1 MSRWTPETIEN
12 ELRNYRANKCR
23 MRELEQDIAALE
35 ALPRDDSIAAAAL
48 PSGMLS
54 GMPHGTGV
62 NKPVERLVSALPD
75 ENEQILM
82 RAQLNDLRRHIS
94 RVDAWIESC
103 THRERLV
110 LRLCYVEGMNW
121 SEIAHAYNQ
130 RPTDG
135 NPREERAVQRWRR
148 NGLARIT
155 ETLAG

>member
-23 MRELEQDIAALE
+23 MREIELDLQALE

-54 GMPHGTGV
+54 DAPHGTGV
-62 NKPVERLVSALPD
+62 NKPVERLVSGLPD
-75 ENEQILM
+75 ENEQRAM
-82 RAQLNDLRRHIS
+82 RAQLNDLRRLIS
-94 RVDAWIESC
+94 RVDAWLECC
-103 THRERLV
+103 TCREQLA
-110 LRLCYVEGMNW
+110 LHLYYVEGKTDKD
-121 SEIAHAYNQ
+121 IARAYKERFDPNK
-130 RPTDG
+130 PH
-135 NPREERAVQRWRR
+135 EEHTMIRWRR